1 MQFTSESVEAL
12 VEQFTK
18 LPTIGRKTAQRLVNF
33 VLKMPREEVEEI
45 AQALLAVKDQ
55 VQRCTTCYVVADR
68 DPCPICASSKRD
80 RSTICVVEESSDL
93 LAIERTGEYRGLYH
107 VLGGVISPL
116 DGVGPDDLRIRELA
130 RRVDPSFSQTEAAS
144 TGAPST
150 GAPSEGAPSTNGHV
164 EPGEPD
170 AEQESVD
177 AQEPDATRTDS
188 PTTDSPTTDSP
199 TTDSPTTDSPA
210 TDSPATGSPATGSPA
225 EAEATGDEPPVREVI
240 LAVNPNV
247 EGDTTAY
254 YISQL
259 LEPMGVPVTR
269 IARGLPIGGDLEY
282 ADEAT
287 LSRAME
293 GRGSV

>member
-45 AQALLAVKDQ
+45 ANALIAVKDQ
-55 VQRCTTCYVVADR
+55 VQRCSTCYVVADR
-68 DPCPICASSKRD
+68 DPCPICSSEKRD

-130 RRVDPSFSQTEAAS
+130 RRVDPSFADSEAAEVS
-144 TGAPST
+144 ADEARAAASPHGDGSASPNGHAGGSDT
-150 GAPSEGAPSTNGHV
+150 PSTNAD
-164 EPGEPD
+164 PNANPNADDPD
-170 AEQESVD
+170 TAG
-177 AQEPDATRTDS
+177 P
-188 PTTDSPTTDSP
+188 
-199 TTDSPTTDSPA
+199 
-210 TDSPATGSPATGSPA
+210 
-225 EAEATGDEPPVREVI
+225 EATGDEDDGDEANEQEPDVNEVI

-254 YISQL
+254 YISQV

-287 LSRAME
+287 LSRALE